1 MVFPGLKL
9 TFQLQPSGCV
19 IYIFLSVFFPGAVV
33 GVSSYILP
41 VVTSFESECEGLP
54 VFCLFVFCA
63 SKGQL
68 CDEVVSCPVSSYSF
82 PLTE

>member
-9 TFQLQPSGCV
+9 TFQLQPSVWSLGV
-19 IYIFLSVFFPGAVV
+19 LFIYFCQFFFPGAVV

-54 VFCLFVFCA
+54 VFCLFVFVH
-63 SKGQL
+63 L
-68 CDEVVSCPVSSYSF
+68 RVSSVMRW
-82 PLTE
+82 